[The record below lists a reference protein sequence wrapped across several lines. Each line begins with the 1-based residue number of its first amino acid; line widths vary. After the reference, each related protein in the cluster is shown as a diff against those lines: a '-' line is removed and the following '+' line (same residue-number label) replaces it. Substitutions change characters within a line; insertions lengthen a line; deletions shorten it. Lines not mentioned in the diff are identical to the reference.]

1 MDKLIYDRAQSA
13 MLSRDFSLAARLYKT
28 LLKQEPDNLDLL
40 NALGSLYVKSGE
52 DEKAVPYYESIL
64 TISPHDVNA
73 MNSMGGCYRRLQEYE
88 KGIAVLERALDENQK
103 TAMINYTL
111 GFTYKD
117 MGNLDDAIDCFE
129 SVVAENP
136 SDVLAYNHLGFIYA
150 QKKKYPKAVQA
161 YRRGLQTD
169 PNHPILQYNLGHAY
183 ESERNYDEAIKCYE
197 LALKAKPGWID
208 AIRDVVWLLLKQQ
221 NTKRAMEIVQKSV
234 QLYPSNAELIALA
247 GNVQIKRYDFTAAK
261 TTFEK
266 ADRLKPND
274 PAILLKLAESLEKQ
288 YELGDAVSWAKE
300 ARVLGLSNNSLK
312 KRYVHIMLSA
322 DEMERAKSILDELIA
337 DSPSDAGILD
347 AMAQYCILSKDEEGK
362 DSYFARI
369 SEMNP
374 RYRHHY
380 LEAARRYC
388 QMKYYE
394 PALKYAQAYLEKAPL
409 NPAGY
414 NILGRIYEKM
424 DDLENAVKTYKIGAS
439 LKYEDIYAKN
449 ELKRLGQQWN
459 ANLQI
464 DVSDY
469 INQLNEAEKEEEA
482 RRIIEEEQAAAELE
496 AQMAENHDKEFDFG
510 VMGDDVPDPDEHVP
524 LLAEL
529 TEDEGL
535 SSFDELLDEDEK
547 LSEKEKED
555 KDKRDELSDIMDEA
569 EKASKKKEPETEDVT
584 DEFDS
589 IPGWDEPAPQAPAA
603 SQAAPAAETV
613 PSSAPSA
620 PAKTT
625 PVDMD
630 DFMTPSYTADDAM
643 DMLREDS
650 EEPRMDSRLVDK
662 IDDAVENLEKAVS
675 DVNEK
680 AEEAMRKAEEAAAR
694 MAAASDQIRSEL
706 EENPTF
712 SDPGFGMNEMDFA
725 PNEPD
730 FGAPKVKEGFN
741 EPDFDAPF
749 EMKDPFSGFG
759 ASNFP
764 MDIPSQETMSGSASP
779 DFSNPSFAKP
789 AERTLDNARK
799 FLPNIVKIIEDDN
812 VAAKYETELGLFS
825 RLRSLSDYLPAD
837 KREEFLSSKT
847 RMLMDY
853 VIGKMSG
860 KPGLVKTVENLLK
873 SGILETEVDYSQIE
887 SEAAN
892 LTGNDLARKVISD
905 LKDLTA
911 DLPDHNLA
919 KALNDSADDVL
930 NKL

>member
-13 MLSRDFSLAARLYKT
+13 MLSRDFALAARLFKT
-28 LLKQEPDNLDLL
+28 LLKQEPGNIEIM
-40 NALGSLYVKSGE
+40 NALGSLFVKSGE
-52 DEKAVPYYESIL
+52 DEKAIPYYESIL
-64 TISPHDVNA
+64 TLSPHDVDA
-73 MNSMGGCYRRLQEYE
+73 MNSLGGCYRRLKEYE
-88 KGIAVLERALDENQK
+88 KGINVLERALDENQK

-117 MGNLDDAIDCFE
+117 MGNLNDAIDCFE

-136 SDVLAYNHLGFIYA
+136 TDVLAYNHLGFIYA
-150 QKKKYPKAVQA
+150 AKKNYPKAVQA

-183 ESERNYDEAIKCYE
+183 ESERNYNEAIKCYE

-208 AIRDVVWLLLKQQ
+208 AIRDVVQLLLKQQ

-234 QLYPSNAELIALA
+234 QLYPANAELIALA
-247 GNVQIKRYDFTAAK
+247 GNVQLKRYDFVAAQN
-261 TTFEK
+261 TFEK

-274 PAILLKLAESLEKQ
+274 PAILLKLSESLEKQ
-288 YELGDAVSWAKE
+288 FLPGDAVSWAKE
-300 ARVLGLSNNSLK
+300 ARVLGLSDNSLK

-322 DEMERAKSILDELIA
+322 EEMDRAKSILDELIS
-337 DSPSDAGILD
+337 DSPSDAGVLD

-362 DSYFARI
+362 DSYYARI
-369 SEMNP
+369 EEMNP

-394 PALKYAQAYLEKAPL
+394 PALKYAKAYLEKAPL

-424 DDLENAVKTYKIGAS
+424 DDLENAVKTYKIAAG
-439 LKYEDIYAKN
+439 LKYEDIFAKN
-449 ELKRLGQQWN
+449 ELNRLGQQWN

-482 RRIIEEEQAAAELE
+482 RRIMAEEEAAAELE
-496 AQMAENHDKEFDFG
+496 AQMAEEQSNEFDFG
-510 VMGDDVPDPDEHVP
+510 VMGDDIPEPEEHVP

-529 TEDEGL
+529 SEDEGL

-547 LSEKEKED
+547 LMEQEKEED
-555 KDKRDELSDIMDEA
+555 ESKRNPLPEILS
-569 EKASKKKEPETEDVT
+569 SKPDSDVT
-584 DEFDS
+584 DTFSTEDFEP
-589 IPGWDEPAPQAPAA
+589 IPGWDEPMPSEMSPLAAPSSP
-603 SQAAPAAETV
+603 SQAA
-613 PSSAPSA
+613 SSAPSA
-620 PAKTT
+620 PASSTPSMGKSK
-625 PVDMD
+625 PVDID
-630 DFMTPSYTADDAM
+630 DFMPSLSPYTADDAM
-643 DMLREDS
+643 EMLREDA
-650 EEPRMDSRLVDK
+650 EEPRMDPRLVNK

-675 DVNEK
+675 DVSEK
-680 AEEAMRKAEEAAAR
+680 ADEAMRKAEEAASRIAS
-694 MAAASDQIRSEL
+694 ASDQIRSEL

-712 SDPGFGMNEMDFA
+712 SDPGFGSNDLDFA
-725 PNEPD
+725 PNEPS
-730 FGAPKVKEGFN
+730 FGAIPEKEGFN

-749 EMKDPFSGFG
+749 EMNDPFSGFG

-764 MDIPSQETMSGSASP
+764 DDIQIPENPETAAEISSAP
-779 DFSNPSFAKP
+779 VEQA
-789 AERTLDNARK
+789 LDNASQ
-799 FLPNIVKIIEDDN
+799 FLPNIVKMIEDEN
-812 VAAKYETELGLFS
+812 VAAKYKTEIGLFS
-825 RLRSLSDYLPAD
+825 KLRSLSDFLPAE
-837 KREEFLSSKT
+837 KKEEFLSSKT

-873 SGILETEVDYSQIE
+873 SGILETEMDYSQIE
-887 SEAAN
+887 SEAAK
-892 LTGNDLARKVISD
+892 LTGKELARKVISD
-905 LKDLTA
+905 LRKLTA
-911 DLPDHNLA
+911 DLPDQNLA
-919 KALNDSADDVL
+919 KALQESADEVL
-930 NKL
+930 KKL